1 MVAAEKQGLVRHATS
16 LVKLQVSNCRVKL
29 FVLHDDRL
37 CITKISK
44 DLVIEEE
51 ASLIDTL
58 LPLALAAHAK
68 HWFESFEFMH
78 FLYYKF

>member
-1 MVAAEKQGLVRHATS
+1 MVAAEEQGLGGLATC
-16 LVKLQVSNCRVKL
+16 LVKLQVSDCRVKL
-29 FVLHDDRL
+29 FVLDDDRL
-37 CITKISK
+37 CIAKISK

-68 HWFESFEFMH
+68 HRFESFEFMH
-78 FLYYKF
+78 F

>member
-1 MVAAEKQGLVRHATS
+1 MVAAEEQGLARLATR
-16 LVKLQVSNCRVKL
+16 LVKLQVADRGVEL
-29 FVLHDDRL
+29 LVLDDDRL
-37 CITKISK
+37 RIAQISK

-68 HWFESFEFMH
+68 HRFESFQFVH
-78 FLYYKF
+78 SYF

>member
-1 MVAAEKQGLVRHATS
+1 MVAAKKQGLVRLATG
-16 LVKLQVSNCRVKL
+16 LVKLQVSDYRVKL
-29 FVLHDDRL
+29 LVLDDYRL
-37 CITKISK
+37 CITKVSK

-68 HWFESFEFMH
+68 HRFESFEFMH
-78 FLYYKF
+78 F

>member
-1 MVAAEKQGLVRHATS
+1 MVAAKKQGLVRLATG
-16 LVKLQVSNCRVKL
+16 LVKLQVSDCRVKL
-29 FVLHDDRL
+29 FVLDDDRL
-37 CITKISK
+37 CVTEISK

-58 LPLALAAHAK
+58 FPLALTAHAK

-78 FLYYKF
+78 FIII